1 MIKTILLILSLVFSG
16 CASQLSLS
24 RISKTDLSQ
33 CGIAEIIVNYNST
46 GMILQYYNCDGSSI
60 ATLTKRAPW
69 YNTFAGQDNMID
81 GINYQK
87 YPSFLLDGYNFDED
101 TAQKTWKLNE
111 ETGDINDAIL
121 YKGELKEE

>member
-16 CASQLSLS
+16 CATQLSFS
-24 RISKTDLSQ
+24 RISQVDLDQ
-33 CGIAEIIVNYNST
+33 CELKETVKDYNST
-46 GMILQYYNCDGSSI
+46 GMLLQYYSCDGSDI

-69 YNTFAGQDNMID
+69 YNTFAGQDNMIG

-101 TAQKTWKLNE
+101 IAQKTWKLNE